1 MKYFLIPKS
10 LHEVFGEKQSLIEI
24 ACTAMF
30 ALVGSLLI
38 YLQLYRPIAHENI
51 WMIVLGFVLVADVLA
66 GCIANFS
73 QGTNKFYS
81 ERPKGRLLFIAIHIH
96 ILAIAWLLS
105 APLDY
110 ALLIWAY
117 TIISA
122 LVVNAL
128 KGSHFQLFIS
138 ASLMC
143 SGLLVL
149 MLFPLSTWFLIV
161 STFFMIKVM
170 FSFAVDHYGYRV

>member
-1 MKYFLIPKS
+1 
-10 LHEVFGEKQSLIEI
+10 
-24 ACTAMF
+24 
-30 ALVGSLLI
+30 
-38 YLQLYRPIAHENI
+38 
-51 WMIVLGFVLVADVLA
+51 
-66 GCIANFS
+66 
-73 QGTNKFYS
+73 

-170 FSFAVDHYGYRV
+170 FSFAVDHYGYRE